1 MEIENLNPTEQELSG
16 GQEGAVDLPENENRN
31 GDAGDGQESAV
42 DSQQGGTKEDSG
54 AGEGA
59 ENSDGAG
66 QSRGGSQSREENAA
80 VRAARLRERAEAERR
95 ERARA
100 DEEIASAG
108 IINPYTGVAF
118 KTLEEFKEYGK
129 RYNADRIAEE
139 AKKTGKTVEE
149 LTEEQEN
156 KAFVAKMRK
165 QEQERTKK
173 AADEQKRLDFA
184 IKDVKQFQTA
194 HPQVD
199 VGKLIENKT
208 FLRFAGSRYGVEPLS
223 ELYDDYCAIVGDAG
237 RAAVLKSESKADRST
252 GSAGGGA
259 ESLTAAQRSA
269 LAEWNAANPDMQMT
283 AKEFLKR

>member
-1 MEIENLNPTEQELSG
+1 MELENLNPTEQELSG

-42 DSQQGGTKEDSG
+42 DSRQDGASEDSG

-66 QSRGGSQSREENAA
+66 QGRGQSREENAA

-108 IINPYTGVAF
+108 IINPYTGAAF

-129 RYNADRIAEE
+129 RYHADRIAEE

-165 QEQERTKK
+165 QEQERTKQ
-173 AADEQKRLDFA
+173 AENEQKRLDFA

-223 ELYDDYCAIVGDAG
+223 ALYEDYCEIVGDAG
-237 RAAVLKSESKADRST
+237 RAAVLKSESKAGRST

-259 ESLTAAQRSA
+259 DSLTAAQRNA

>member
-1 MEIENLNPTEQELSG
+1 MENENLNPTEQELSG

-31 GDAGDGQESAV
+31 GGAGDGQESAV
-42 DSQQGGTKEDSG
+42 DSRQDGASEDSG

-66 QSRGGSQSREENAA
+66 QGRGQSREENAA

-95 ERARA
+95 ERARS

-108 IINPYTGVAF
+108 VINPYTGVAF

-139 AKKTGKTVEE
+139 AKKTGRTVEE
-149 LTEEQEN
+149 LTEEREN

-165 QEQERTKK
+165 QEQERTKQ
-173 AADEQKRLDFA
+173 AENEQKRLDFA
-184 IKDVKQFQTA
+184 IKDVKQFQAA

-223 ELYDDYCAIVGDAG
+223 ALYEDYCEIIGDAG
-237 RAAVLKSESKADRST
+237 RAAVLKSDSKAGRST

-259 ESLTAAQRSA
+259 DSLTAAQRNA

>member
-1 MEIENLNPTEQELSG
+1 MELKNLNPTEQELSG

-42 DSQQGGTKEDSG
+42 DSRQDGASEDSG

-66 QSRGGSQSREENAA
+66 QGRGQSREENAA

-100 DEEIASAG
+100 DEEIASAE

-165 QEQERTKK
+165 QEQERTKQ
-173 AADEQKRLDFA
+173 AENEQKRLDFA
-184 IKDVKQFQTA
+184 IKDVKQFQAA

-223 ELYDDYCAIVGDAG
+223 ALYEDYCEIVGDAG
-237 RAAVLKSESKADRST
+237 RAAVLKSESKAGRST

-259 ESLTAAQRSA
+259 DSLTAAQRNA

>member
-1 MEIENLNPTEQELSG
+1 MENENLNPTEQELSG

-31 GDAGDGQESAV
+31 GGAGDGQESAV
-42 DSQQGGTKEDSG
+42 DSRQDGASEDSG

-66 QSRGGSQSREENAA
+66 QGRGQSREENAA

-95 ERARA
+95 ERARS

-108 IINPYTGVAF
+108 VINPYTGVAF

-139 AKKTGKTVEE
+139 AKKTGRTVEE
-149 LTEEQEN
+149 LTEEREN

-165 QEQERTKK
+165 REQERTKQEEN
-173 AADEQKRLDFA
+173 EQKRLDFA
-184 IKDVKQFQTA
+184 IKDVKQFQAA

-223 ELYDDYCAIVGDAG
+223 ALYEDYCEIIGDAG
-237 RAAVLKSESKADRST
+237 RAAVLKSDSKAGRST

-259 ESLTAAQRSA
+259 DSLTAAQRNA

>member
-1 MEIENLNPTEQELSG
+1 MELENLNPTEQELSG

-42 DSQQGGTKEDSG
+42 DSRQDGASEDSG

-66 QSRGGSQSREENAA
+66 QGRGQSREENAA

-100 DEEIASAG
+100 DEEIASAE

-165 QEQERTKK
+165 QEQERTKQ
-173 AADEQKRLDFA
+173 AENEQKRLDFA
-184 IKDVKQFQTA
+184 IKDVKQFQAA

-223 ELYDDYCAIVGDAG
+223 ALYEDYCEIVGDAG
-237 RAAVLKSESKADRST
+237 RAAVLKSESKAGRST

-259 ESLTAAQRSA
+259 DSLTAAQRNA

>member
-1 MEIENLNPTEQELSG
+1 MENENLNPTEQELSG

-31 GDAGDGQESAV
+31 GGAGDGQESAV
-42 DSQQGGTKEDSG
+42 DSRQDGASEDSG

-66 QSRGGSQSREENAA
+66 QGRGQSREENAA

-95 ERARA
+95 ERARS

-108 IINPYTGVAF
+108 VINPYTGVAF

-139 AKKTGKTVEE
+139 AKKTGRTVEE
-149 LTEEQEN
+149 LTEEREN

-165 QEQERTKK
+165 QEQERTKQ
-173 AADEQKRLDFA
+173 AENEQKRLDFA
-184 IKDVKQFQTA
+184 IKDVKQFQAA

-199 VGKLIENKT
+199 IGKLIENKT

-223 ELYDDYCAIVGDAG
+223 ALYEDYCEIIGDAG
-237 RAAVLKSESKADRST
+237 RAAVLKSDSKAGRST

-259 ESLTAAQRSA
+259 DSLTAAQRNA

>member
-1 MEIENLNPTEQELSG
+1 MELENLNPTEQELSG

-42 DSQQGGTKEDSG
+42 DSRQDGASEDSG

-66 QSRGGSQSREENAA
+66 QGRGQSREENAA

-165 QEQERTKK
+165 QEQERTKQ
-173 AADEQKRLDFA
+173 AENEQKRLDFA
-184 IKDVKQFQTA
+184 IKDVKQFQAA

-223 ELYDDYCAIVGDAG
+223 ALYEDYCEIVGDAG
-237 RAAVLKSESKADRST
+237 RAAVLKSESKAGRST

-259 ESLTAAQRSA
+259 DSLTAAQRNA

>member
-1 MEIENLNPTEQELSG
+1 MELENLNPTEQELSG

-42 DSQQGGTKEDSG
+42 DSRQDGASEDSG

-66 QSRGGSQSREENAA
+66 QGRGQSREENAA

-108 IINPYTGVAF
+108 IINPYTGAAF

-165 QEQERTKK
+165 QEQERTKQ
-173 AADEQKRLDFA
+173 AENEQKRLDFA
-184 IKDVKQFQTA
+184 IKDVKQFQAA

-223 ELYDDYCAIVGDAG
+223 ALYEDYCEIVGDAG
-237 RAAVLKSESKADRST
+237 RAAVLKSESKAGRST

-259 ESLTAAQRSA
+259 DSLTAAQRNA